1 MRGACIVMTAVLV
14 CMCPVA
20 ASSPAPIHVANPQA
34 TEFLVFG
41 IVIATDPAAS
51 LLTIRQANLLGRLHI
66 ETKSYHVKQRSS
78 LADLHSGDRI
88 TAVFSTRDG
97 LLHRLTR
104 VRTAK
109 PARNN

>member
-1 MRGACIVMTAVLV
+1 MTAVLV
-14 CMCPVA
+14 CTCPVA
-20 ASSPAPIHVANPQA
+20 VPSSALVRAANPQA

-41 IVIATDPAAS
+41 IVIATDPAES

-78 LADLHSGDRI
+78 LVDLRSGDRI
-88 TAVFSTRDG
+88 TAVFSTKDG
-97 LLHRLTR
+97 MLHRLTR

-109 PARNN
+109 PGRN